1 MHNYDT
7 HAQMGTT
14 CFYQGLGVLQLWSQV
29 QAPSRR
35 HRITLHWTSTY
46 GLSIKEHDDS

>member
-1 MHNYDT
+1 MYNYDA

-14 CFYQGLGVLQLWSQV
+14 RFYQGLGVLQLWSQV

-35 HRITLHWTSTY
+35 HGITLYWTCTY
-46 GLSIKEHDDS
+46 GVSIREHDDS